1 MPIHW
6 GGFKLALHDW
16 KDPIVRVK
24 VKADELNIVVI
35 APQIGQEIIVKDSV
49 TSYPNWWKDL

>member
-6 GGFKLALHDW
+6 AGFKFALHDW
-16 KDPIVRVK
+16 KDPILHIK

-35 APQIGQEIIVKDSV
+35 APQIGQEIILKDSI
-49 TSYPNWWKDL
+49 TTYPNWWKNL

>member
-6 GGFKLALHDW
+6 AGFKFALPDW
-16 KDPIVRVK
+16 KDPILHIK

-35 APQIGQEIIVKDSV
+35 APQIGQEIILKDSI
-49 TSYPNWWKDL
+49 TTYPNWWKNL